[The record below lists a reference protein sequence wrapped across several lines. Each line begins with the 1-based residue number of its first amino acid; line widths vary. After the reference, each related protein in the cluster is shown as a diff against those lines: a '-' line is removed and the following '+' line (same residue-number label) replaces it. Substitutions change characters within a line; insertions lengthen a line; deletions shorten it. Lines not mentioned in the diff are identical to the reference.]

1 MYVVAVPIAL
11 PPQLLHSAS
20 SSLGGSGGSGGI
32 GHGATSTAQSSRCA
46 LAVEDMVVGIGQAT
60 ALLGDKSRIGLLAE
74 GFAQRPVKVELFAGS
89 TTLVVVIGT

>member
-1 MYVVAVPIAL
+1 MYVVAIPFALIAL
-11 PPQLLHSAS
+11 LASQLLHSS
-20 SSLGGSGGSGGI
+20 SGGGGNGI

-60 ALLGDKSRIGLLAE
+60 ALLGHKGRIRLLAE
-74 GFAQRPVKVELFAGS
+74 GFAQRPVKVKLFAGS